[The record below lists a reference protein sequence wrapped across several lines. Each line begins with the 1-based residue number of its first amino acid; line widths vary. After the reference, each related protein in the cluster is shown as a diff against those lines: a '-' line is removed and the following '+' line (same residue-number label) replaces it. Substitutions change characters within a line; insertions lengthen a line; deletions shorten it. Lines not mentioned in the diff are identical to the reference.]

1 MLNLIQHLI
10 SRANQTLKQVQG
22 DAIWVFEIASSKSV
36 DVSAYVQGLGQVLTS
51 ADGYADAMG
60 IRVSLRSDARAKK
73 PS

>member
-36 DVSAYVQGLGQVLTS
+36 DVSA
-51 ADGYADAMG
+51 DAMG
-60 IRVSLRSDARAKK
+60 IRVSLRSDAPLRHF
-73 PS
+73 